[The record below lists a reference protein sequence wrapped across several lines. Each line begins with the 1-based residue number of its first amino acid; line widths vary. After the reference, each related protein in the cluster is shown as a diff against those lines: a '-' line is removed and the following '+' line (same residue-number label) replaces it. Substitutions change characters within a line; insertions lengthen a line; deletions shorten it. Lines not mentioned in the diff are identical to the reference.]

1 MVPNMQPRRSAIGS
15 TTAALLFVVLA
26 VAFASVAL
34 YESTA
39 RTRTI
44 NVTGTDTSSTA
55 SSLSSS
61 TCAPPGPLPPS
72 PLGAGGFI
80 GETPFTF
87 VGGNATCVEVA
98 PSAPGSNSTAEFA
111 FTLDA
116 TGQLSLTMVID
127 TNGNGNSTVPS
138 GTSFTATVGSE
149 RFPVYQT
156 LQPPQGVQGVQMQT
170 LFTIPAGNTTIG
182 FRVSVPNPYQPGAYH
197 FVVLITARSDS
208 AGSLNYTDEF
218 RANLVAR

>member
-1 MVPNMQPRRSAIGS
+1 LNIR
-15 TTAALLFVVLA
+15 TALLGLFMVLA
-26 VAFASVAL
+26 VAFASISL

-39 RTRTI
+39 RTRTV
-44 NVTGTDTSSTA
+44 NVTSMVTSSTA

-61 TCAPPGPLPPS
+61 TCAPPTMPS
-72 PLGAGGFI
+72 NPLGGGGFI
-80 GETPFTF
+80 GGAAFTF

-111 FTLDA
+111 FILDA
-116 TGQLSLTMVID
+116 TKKLFLTMEID
-127 TNGNGNSTVPS
+127 TNGNGSLTVPS

-156 LQPPQGVQGVQMQT
+156 LQIPPGVQGVQMQT
-170 LFTIPAGNTTIG
+170 LFTIPAGNTAID
-182 FRVSVPNPYQPGAYH
+182 FRVSVPDPYQPGAYH
-197 FVVLITARSDS
+197 FVVLIAAWSDS
-208 AGSLNYTDEF
+208 TRSFTTYADEF

>member
-1 MVPNMQPRRSAIGS
+1 VLNLR
-15 TTAALLFVVLA
+15 TALLGLFVVLA

-39 RTRTI
+39 RTRIMNATST
-44 NVTGTDTSSTA
+44 VTSSTA

-61 TCAPPGPLPPS
+61 TCAPPTMLPN
-72 PLGAGGFI
+72 PLGGGGSI
-80 GETPFTF
+80 SGPPFTF
-87 VGGNATCVEVA
+87 VGANATCIEVA
-98 PSAPGSNSTAEFA
+98 QSAPGSNSTAEFA

-116 TGQLSLTMVID
+116 TNQFSLTMVID
-127 TNGNGNSTVPS
+127 TNGNGSSTVPI

-149 RFPVYQT
+149 RFPVYET
-156 LQPPQGVQGVQMQT
+156 LQVPPGIQGVQMQT

-182 FRVSVPNPYQPGAYH
+182 FRVSVPDPYQPGAYY
-197 FVVLITARSDS
+197 FGVLITARSDG
-208 AGSLNYTDEF
+208 AGSSMFYQDEF

>member
-1 MVPNMQPRRSAIGS
+1 LNVR
-15 TTAALLFVVLA
+15 TALFGLFVVLA
-26 VAFASVAL
+26 VAFASVVL

-39 RTRTI
+39 RPAPI
-44 NVTGTDTSSTA
+44 NATSTVTSSTA

-61 TCAPPGPLPPS
+61 TCAPPTTPLN
-72 PLGAGGFI
+72 PLGGGGSI
-80 GETPFTF
+80 TTPFTF
-87 VGGNATCVEVA
+87 VGGNATCIEVA
-98 PSAPGSNSTAEFA
+98 PSAPGSNSTAEFS

-116 TGQLSLTMVID
+116 TNQLSLTMVID
-127 TNGNGNSTVPS
+127 TNGNGSSTVPS

>member
-1 MVPNMQPRRSAIGS
+1 MG
-15 TTAALLFVVLA
+15 LFVVLA
-26 VAFASVAL
+26 VALASVAL

-44 NVTGTDTSSTA
+44 NVTSMVTSSTA

-61 TCAPPGPLPPS
+61 TCAPPGPLPPN
-72 PLGAGGFI
+72 PLGGGGFV
-80 GETPFTF
+80 GGPEFTF
-87 VGGNATCVEVA
+87 VGGNATCIEVA
-98 PSAPGSNSTAEFA
+98 PLAPGSNSTAEFA

-116 TGQLSLTMVID
+116 TKQLLLTMVVD
-127 TNGNGNSTVPS
+127 TNGNGSLTVPS
-138 GTSFTATVGSE
+138 GTSFTAAVGSE

-156 LQPPQGVQGVQMQT
+156 LQVPPSVQGVQMQT
-170 LFTIPAGNTTIG
+170 LFTIPAGNTTVD

-197 FVVLITARSDS
+197 FVVLITAWSDS
-208 AGSLNYTDEF
+208 TRSFTTYADEF

>member
-1 MVPNMQPRRSAIGS
+1 LNVR
-15 TTAALLFVVLA
+15 TALLGPFVVLA
-26 VAFASVAL
+26 VALASVAL
-34 YESTA
+34 YEFTVP
-39 RTRTI
+39 TRTTS
-44 NVTGTDTSSTA
+44 VTSTVTSSTA

-61 TCAPPGPLPPS
+61 TCAPPTMQPN
-72 PLGAGGFI
+72 PLGGGGSI
-80 GETPFTF
+80 SGPPFTF
-87 VGGNATCVEVA
+87 VGANATCIEVA
-98 PSAPGSNSTAEFA
+98 PSAAGSNSMAEFS

-127 TNGNGNSTVPS
+127 TNGNGSSTVPS
-138 GTSFTATVGSE
+138 GTSFTAAVGSE

-170 LFTIPAGNTTIG
+170 LFTIPAGDTTIG
-182 FRVSVPNPYQPGAYH
+182 FRVSVADPYQPGAYH
-197 FVVLITARSDS
+197 FGVLITARSDS

>member
-1 MVPNMQPRRSAIGS
+1 MG
-15 TTAALLFVVLA
+15 LFVVLA
-26 VAFASVAL
+26 VAFTSVAL

-44 NVTGTDTSSTA
+44 DVTSAVTSSNA

-61 TCAPPGPLPPS
+61 ACAPPTMPPN
-72 PLGAGGFI
+72 PLGGGGSI
-80 GETPFTF
+80 SEPPFTF
-87 VGGNATCVEVA
+87 LGANATCIEVA

-116 TGQLSLTMVID
+116 TNQLSLTMVID
-127 TNGNGNSTVPS
+127 TNGNGTLTVPV
-138 GTSFTATVGSE
+138 GTGFTATVGSE

-156 LQPPQGVQGVQMQT
+156 LQVPPGIQGVQMQT
-170 LFTIPAGNTTIG
+170 LFTVPAGNTTIS
-182 FRVSVPNPYQPGAYH
+182 FRVSVPDPYQPGAYH
-197 FVVLITARSDS
+197 FGVLITARPDS
-208 AGSLNYTDEF
+208 AGSSTNYQDEF